1 MKIESLTF
9 DFHGVFPYSTTKLQN
24 YETMKLPNYGA
35 TPKSCRACN
44 AVSQFGWI
52 LSAAR

>member
-24 YETMKLPNYGA
+24 YETMTVHSLKW
-35 TPKSCRACN
+35 
-44 AVSQFGWI
+44 F
-52 LSAAR
+52 